1 MVAIRAARQVGF
13 TIVELLIVVVVI
25 AILAVVS
32 VVAYTNIQNRANDAA
47 VQSDLRALSRKFELY
62 KIDNS
67 ANAYPYGAVLGTG
80 TNTGMSMT
88 FSQGSYQPGNTYN
101 VLNCITTG
109 GAQYAVL
116 AQSKSGKYFTVGSV
130 DGSVKEVTASV
141 TLANLTSCSTILPS
155 SSASGTAYD
164 SGSGWRNWARGN

>member
-1 MVAIRAARQVGF
+1 MRASWTSKQAGF
-13 TIVELLIVVVVI
+13 TIVELLIVIVVI
-25 AILAVVS
+25 AILAVIS

-62 KIDNS
+62 KVDNS

-88 FSQGSYQPGNTYN
+88 FSQGSYQTGNVYN
-101 VLNCITTG
+101 VLNCITSG
-109 GAQYAVL
+109 GANYAVL
-116 AQSKSGKYFTVGSV
+116 AQSKSGKYFTVGSL
-130 DGSVKEVTASV
+130 DGSVKEVTAPV

-155 SSASGTAYD
+155 SSASGAAYD
-164 SGSGWRNWARGN
+164 SGSGWRNWAKGN